1 MKNSV
6 IMKNHRSFC
15 TVVCS
20 LIFISLMS
28 CESYL
33 ERYPLDA
40 PSSASFPQSKVE
52 LEIAVTGAY
61 NSLYR
66 RLGGQMQDE
75 LFWDNVTDLGYVRG
89 GYESSESIMT
99 GVASTR
105 AFETHWSHRYTG
117 IQRTNFIIE
126 RLPQARTIIDAE
138 FCDRSEAEVRFIRAY
153 HYMHL
158 TERYGDVPLVV
169 GSQTLEDGNVART
182 PKSEIADFMLADLDY
197 AIDKL
202 PESYPEAERGRVTKG
217 AALALKSRIAL
228 YNGRYEAAA
237 AAAKAVMEM
246 PYQLHPSYGE
256 LFQVSG
262 NGSREIIFQLS
273 YHPDVYRNVDHIF
286 YMMNGWGGWSITVPS
301 QWLVDSYLCTDG
313 LPIDQSPLYDQAKPF
328 ENRDPRL
335 RQSLLVPGD
344 WFAGVKYETHPDS
357 TTTFQE
363 VNGERTRISNPTV
376 LNTYASFTGYQWRK
390 HADETQFWDLNS
402 GQGTLPLRLI
412 RLGEVLLNYV
422 EAKIELNEIDNSVYH
437 AMNEIRG
444 RVGMPAIAQG
454 LGQDEWRKVLRL
466 ERKIELAGEG
476 FRMYDIR
483 RWKIA
488 EHVIPGNLPGRKNK
502 EYWFTPG
509 IPTINE
515 HGHPVYQNQDDVFK
529 IIQARKFNNPRD
541 YLWAI
546 PQSDRDINDL
556 LEQNPGY

>member
-1 MKNSV
+1 MNTA
-6 IMKNHRSFC
+6 IMKKHRAFLS
-15 TVVCS
+15 VMCS
-20 LIFISLMS
+20 LLFVSLAG
-28 CESYL
+28 CEGYL
-33 ERYPLDA
+33 DRYPLDA

-52 LEIAVTGAY
+52 LEVAVNGAY

-105 AFETHWSHRYTG
+105 AFETHWSHRYQG
-117 IQRTNFIIE
+117 IQRANFIIE
-126 RLPQARTIIDAE
+126 RLPQARTFIDAE
-138 FCDRSEAEVRFIRAY
+138 FCDRSEAEAKFIRAY

-158 TERYGDVPLVV
+158 TERYGDVPLVIN
-169 GSQTLEDGNVART
+169 SQKLGDANIGRT
-182 PKSEIADFMLADLDY
+182 SKAEIADFMLADLDY

-202 PESYPEAERGRVTKG
+202 PESYPEAERGKVTKG

-228 YNGRYEAAA
+228 YNGRFETAAA
-237 AAAKAVMEM
+237 SAAAVMEM
-246 PYQLHPSYGE
+246 PYRLHPSYGE
-256 LFQVSG
+256 LFQVGG
-262 NGSREIIFQLS
+262 NGSDEIIFQLS
-273 YHPDVYRNVDHIF
+273 YHPDVYRNTDHIF
-286 YMMNGWGGWSITVPS
+286 YTMNGWGGWSITVPS

-313 LPIDQSPLYDQAKPF
+313 LPIDQSPSYNQAEPF

-357 TTTFQE
+357 TTTLQE
-363 VNGERTRISNPTV
+363 VNGELTRISNPTV

-390 HADETQFWDLNS
+390 YADETQFWDLNS

-412 RLGEVLLNYV
+412 RLGEVLLNYI
-422 EAKIELNEIDNSVYH
+422 EAKVELNEIDRSVYD
-437 AMNEIRG
+437 AMNAIRG
-444 RVGMPAIAQG
+444 RAGMPLIKEG
-454 LGQDEWRKVLRL
+454 LGHDEWREAVRL
-466 ERKIELAGEG
+466 ERKVELAGEG

-488 EHVIPGNLPGRKNK
+488 EHVIPGNLPGRKKK

-509 IPTINE
+509 IPTINAY
-515 HGHPVYQNQDDVFK
+515 GHPVYQNQDDVFK
-529 IIQARKFNNPRD
+529 IIQVRKFNNPRD

-546 PQSDRDINDL
+546 PQSDMDINDL
-556 LEQNPGY
+556 LKQNPGY